1 MRSVS
6 VNFKPSKQK
15 ESKDDN
21 QRRAGMANI
30 YVKCKPGRR
39 HYYEG
44 RVIPTDKFVPVD
56 GNDPLI
62 QRAIHHWHD
71 LEVEGGEGEA
81 PKPGDPILDNTLPI
95 PEGGARSAQSG
106 RQQPERRRAR
116 PDDPPLAPE
125 HRQPSTPRE

>member
-1 MRSVS
+1 
-6 VNFKPSKQK
+6 
-15 ESKDDN
+15 
-21 QRRAGMANI
+21 MANI

-81 PKPGDPILDNTLPI
+81 PQPGDPLPDNTLP
-95 PEGGARSAQSG
+95 PEGGARAQSG
-106 RQQPERRRAR
+106 RQQSERRRAR

>member
-1 MRSVS
+1 MRPVS
-6 VNFKPSKQK
+6 VNFKPPKQK
-15 ESKDDN
+15 DTENSN
-21 QRRAGMANI
+21 QRRADMANI

-81 PKPGDPILDNTLPI
+81 PKPGDPILDNTLPL

-106 RQQPERRRAR
+106 RRRAR

>member
-1 MRSVS
+1 VS

-21 QRRAGMANI
+21 QRRADMANI

-71 LEVEGGEGEA
+71 LEVEGEA
-81 PKPGDPILDNTLPI
+81 PPPPT
-95 PEGGARSAQSG
+95 EGTDAPTRRS
-106 RQQPERRRAR
+106 RAR
-116 PDDPPLAPE
+116 PDDPPLMPE